1 MGKKVLIYGALAAAI
16 IAAMCLTARSAGSY
30 PPPVYV
36 TVAGYYTDGKLV
48 NVKAFPEEIFHDLGK
63 CQEEVAAVMLR
74 NQADGRVLRVTCL
87 PFPET
92 AE

>member
-1 MGKKVLIYGALAAAI
+1 MKNFIPFCVLSAAAAAAATLA
-16 IAAMCLTARSAGSY
+16 IAASY

-36 TVAGYYTDGKLV
+36 PVAGYYTDGKLV
-48 NVKAFPEEIFHDLGK
+48 NVKAFPEEMFHNLGK
-63 CQEEVAAVMLR
+63 CQEEVATTMMH
-74 NQADGRVLRVTCL
+74 NQESGHVIRIACL